1 MAGLLK
7 LQQRF
12 QEVTEQKKQLYI
24 EINQRL
30 QMDHHDDS
38 LKSMLKKHN
47 ELKTIIT
54 QIEAMKPH
62 IKLVESTSSQE
73 KAPRKVQIGTSITIQ
88 YNQQEIHTYLLTAY
102 GETNLEQNH
111 ISYTTELGSQLLHKK
126 IGETFI
132 FTHKNLTQ
140 QLHIIDIQY
149 AF

>member
-12 QEVTEQKKQLYI
+12 QEATQQKKQLYV

-30 QMDHHDDS
+30 QMDHHDDE
-38 LKSMLKKHN
+38 LKNLIQKHS

-62 IKLVESTSSQE
+62 IKLVESTTSQE
-73 KAPRKVQIGTSITIQ
+73 KAPREVQIGTTITIQ

-102 GETNLEQNH
+102 GETDLAKNH

-126 IGETFI
+126 IGETFT

-140 QLHIIDIQY
+140 QLCILDIQH
-149 AF
+149 AS